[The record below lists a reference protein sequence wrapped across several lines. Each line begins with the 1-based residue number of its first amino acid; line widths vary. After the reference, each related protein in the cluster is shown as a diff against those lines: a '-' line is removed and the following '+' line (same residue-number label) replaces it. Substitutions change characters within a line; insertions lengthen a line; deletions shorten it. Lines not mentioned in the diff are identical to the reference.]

1 MQKQTT
7 REAVLAY
14 LKENPINI
22 SATERE
28 LNEAHAEG
36 FPKGILAS
44 FKNGSQHL
52 SDKRLA
58 QVVKYLIPR
67 GLKLT
72 TEQLNE
78 CNDSDLVSQ
87 SEAQENALQGYEVL
101 RKYTLPRLKGLFSR
115 QELTALVAIQN
126 GTMITREYL
135 ANVNMFVAHI
145 EDGATYEPI
154 YFDGIDLPALLG
166 KARAMHPADVFF
178 LQEEIARFWENE
190 SRDLDAFLDKYA
202 I

>member
-7 REAVLAY
+7 REAVLEF
-14 LKENPINI
+14 LKSNPINI

-28 LNEAHAEG
+28 LNEAYAEG
-36 FPKGILAS
+36 FPKAILAS
-44 FKNGSQHL
+44 FKNGSQDL
-52 SDKRLA
+52 SNHRLT

-78 CNDSDLVSQ
+78 CNDSDLVAQ
-87 SEAQENALQGYEVL
+87 SEAQENALQGYAVL
-101 RKYTLPRLKGLFSR
+101 RKYALPRLKGLFSR

-126 GTMITREYL
+126 GTMLTKEYQ
-135 ANVNMFVAHI
+135 ANVDMFALHI
-145 EDGATYEPI
+145 EDGAMFEAM
-154 YFDGIDLPALLG
+154 YFDGIDLPALLE
-166 KARAMHPADVFF
+166 KARTMHPAEVFF
-178 LQEEIARFWENE
+178 LQEEIASFWESGGE
-190 SRDLDAFLDKYA
+190 IETFLDKYA